1 MKNILNF
8 SAWILESEERDDFYK
23 NELNPSFWKKINDD
37 LPDNTGAENYEFD
50 PSIRK
55 KLLNLAEEFYE
66 SLGFIAEIKD
76 IQLTGSLANYNWTDK
91 SDLDV
96 HVLIDFRDIDDNV
109 DLVRKAVD
117 GLRFIWNLRHK
128 IKIRSY
134 DTELYVQDI
143 NDPHTASG
151 LFSLMKNEW
160 IRVPKYNP
168 PDIDY
173 KDVDKKFQGIV
184 SDILEMENLMNT
196 SNFSNATEVELYNH
210 ALDVKRKI
218 MKMRKEGLAREGEF
232 SVENLA
238 FKKLRN
244 EGYIEKIIELISKAY
259 SNIYNE

>member
-8 SAWILESEERDDFYK
+8 SAWVLEKEDRDDFYK
-23 NELNPSFWKKINDD
+23 KGLNTSFWQKSNDD
-37 LPDNTGAENYEFD
+37 LPEDTGAENYQFD
-50 PSIRK
+50 PEIRE
-55 KLLNLAEEFYE
+55 KLLKIAEEFYGA
-66 SLGFIAEIKD
+66 LKFDAPIKD

-96 HVLIDFRDIDDNV
+96 HVLIDFTDIDDNI
-109 DLVRKAVD
+109 DLVKKAVD

-128 IKIRSY
+128 IKLRGY
-134 DTELYVQDI
+134 DVEFYVQDI
-143 NDPHTASG
+143 HESHTASG
-151 LFSLMKNEW
+151 LFSLMNNEW
-160 IRVPKYNP
+160 IRIPKYNP
-168 PDIDY
+168 PEIDY
-173 KDVDKKFQGIV
+173 KDVDMKFQGIV

-196 SNFSNATEVELYNH
+196 SNFSSVTEIELYNH
-210 ALDVKRKI
+210 AQDLKKKI
-218 MKMRKEGLAREGEF
+218 MNMRKEGLAREGEF